1 MIQEKNIMLKNVTL
15 RNRILIGYAIPV
27 GLSLLTAFIVYN
39 SGVKKVERQTEK
51 VKIRREHIE
60 EVEDLAF
67 SILQMEQSARGYL
80 IGKQK
85 SELKD
90 YEKWDTMFFEQSEKI
105 RPLIE
110 EDEQKKNLNEIIEV
124 GDRMNEFY
132 RRLISYLEL
141 GKRNKFISVWNEGKV
156 QSLTDNLTQ
165 LLQNFEQKE
174 RELSIMEENAQ
185 TDALNLLTRVVFG
198 LAVLSGFLA
207 LILGIWIA
215 SAISKQ
221 MNSETNVIASSTSEI
236 AVTIEQQERN
246 STEQASAVNE
256 TTTTINELSMALKQ
270 GKQQAEESAINANQA
285 LSLAEQGKQAV
296 EQTLK
301 EMEILKNKV
310 IAIADRSIKLQDKSS
325 EIENITRLVSELAV
339 QTNMLALNASIEA
352 VRAGQQGKGFDVV
365 ASEIR
370 SLADQSR
377 EAADKINKLITD
389 INQDIQTTALVTKEG
404 TTKVEE
410 AVIIAGAMASAFTG
424 VADAVN
430 NVVLNNQ
437 QMSLKANE
445 EFKGIE
451 QILYAMEGINQAARE
466 NANGAIQ
473 VKEGTQKLNE
483 SVLNLKAI
491 I

>member
-90 YEKWDTMFFEQSEKI
+90 YEKWDTEFFEQSEKI